1 MTTIPPEPPGPP
13 SDGDDNRPPA
23 PPSTPVGSSAPPP
36 PPPPPPADGGYAPP
50 APPAG
55 GYVEP
60 PPGYGAPAPGG
71 YGAQAPGG
79 YGAPAPGGYTGPP
92 MAYAEW
98 PQRVLSALIDTV
110 GPFIVASFFYYGV
123 SRPLG
128 AVIWLAAVVWG
139 IYNAYLGG
147 QTGQSY
153 GKKIIG
159 TRLVLEATGQ
169 PPGGG
174 LGIGRYFLH
183 IVDSIPC
190 YVGYLWPLWDSKKQT
205 FADKL
210 LKTVVVTA

>member
-1 MTTIPPEPPGPP
+1 
-13 SDGDDNRPPA
+13 
-23 PPSTPVGSSAPPP
+23 
-36 PPPPPPADGGYAPP
+36 
-50 APPAG
+50 
-55 GYVEP
+55 
-60 PPGYGAPAPGG
+60 
-71 YGAQAPGG
+71 
-79 YGAPAPGGYTGPP
+79 
-92 MAYAEW
+92 MAFAEW

-110 GPFIVASFFYYGV
+110 GPFIVAALFYAIN
-123 SRPLG
+123 RPLG
-128 AVIWLAAVVWG
+128 ALIWLAAIGWA

-153 GKKIIG
+153 GKKTVG

-169 PPGGG
+169 PVGGG
-174 LGIGRYFLH
+174 VGVGRYFLH

>member
-13 SDGDDNRPPA
+13 SDGDDNRPQAPA
-23 PPSTPVGSSAPPP
+23 SPPGGSSA

-50 APPAG
+50 AAPAG

-60 PPGYGAPAPGG
+60 QPGYGAPAPGG
-71 YGAQAPGG
+71 YGA
-79 YGAPAPGGYTGPP
+79 PAPGGYAGPP

-110 GPFIVASFFYYGV
+110 GPFIVAGLLYAAN
-123 SRPLG
+123 RPLG
-128 AVIWLAAVVWG
+128 AVVWLAAIVWA

-153 GKKIIG
+153 GKKTVG

-169 PPGGG
+169 PVGGG
-174 LGIGRYFLH
+174 VGVGRYFLH